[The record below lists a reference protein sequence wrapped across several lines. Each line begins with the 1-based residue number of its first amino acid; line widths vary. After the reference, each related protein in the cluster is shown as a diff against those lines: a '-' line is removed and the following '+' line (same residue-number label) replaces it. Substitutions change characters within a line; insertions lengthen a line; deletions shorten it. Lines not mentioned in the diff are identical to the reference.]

1 MERNL
6 GPRRLYHNSNRL
18 GQSILYVIYY
28 EYTALYGISNRDGN
42 WLRAS
47 RNRRLPAPA
56 LALGPLGPEACATVL
71 GYFIARDWQALAKA
85 MISDRNEAV
94 AVGTKE
100 GVVLNIVQGIANWEY
115 QNSGTRSKR
124 VRSESWR
131 VRFDGSNSSMRLS
144 AGTSSTRN

>member
-1 MERNL
+1 
-6 GPRRLYHNSNRL
+6 
-18 GQSILYVIYY
+18 
-28 EYTALYGISNRDGN
+28 
-42 WLRAS
+42 
-47 RNRRLPAPA
+47 
-56 LALGPLGPEACATVL
+56 VL

-124 VRSESWR
+124 VQ
-131 VRFDGSNSSMRLS
+131 SNPGAPVLTAYPTFAVKSVT
-144 AGTSSTRN
+144 AG